1 MAQKTTVAVRFTQ
14 KILEGRRIG
23 FVNEL
28 SRLIVFRLKEKRPPS
43 PSEQFV
49 RQWFRLPDD
58 ELVYCINVWG
68 EHETHEVRKVI
79 SDLAGEIEQKQMPVV
94 LDIINA

>member
-1 MAQKTTVAVRFTQ
+1 MAQKTTVVIRFTQ
-14 KILEGRRIG
+14 KILEQRRIG

-28 SRLIVFRLKEKRPPS
+28 SRLIVFRLKQSRPPIG
-43 PSEQFV
+43 SEQFM

-68 EHETHEVRKVI
+68 QHETAEVRKVI
-79 SDLAGEIEQKQMPVV
+79 ADLAGEIEQKQMPVV
-94 LDIINA
+94 LDIVNA